1 MGTSQMLLAAVV
13 LAAAAA
19 SALAAADAGRT
30 LTQEE
35 ITELAKTMPEGPD
48 RELTVRVCAACH
60 EPQRAA
66 SIRLTREGWEEVV
79 AKMVGLGAK
88 ATDEELVKVID
99 YLAVNYKGEA
109 AKPININTA
118 PAVELE
124 SVAGL
129 LRRKQRS
136 GSSTGTTRRARAST
150 TSRRSPGS
158 PTKKSTRGATD
169 WSASESPFAAGSSV
183 AVRSAK
189 NGRTTAT
196 GQEPWTRPKSP
207 VIGIIL

>member
-1 MGTSQMLLAAVV
+1 MGIMGTSQTLLAAVALV
-13 LAAAAA
+13 AATASAA
-19 SALAAADAGRT
+19 SLQQMTGRT

-109 AKPININTA
+109 AKPINMNTA

-129 LRRKQRS
+129 LRKEAALWIN
-136 GSSTGTTRRARAST
+136 TATTRRARAST
-150 TSRRSPGS
+150 T
-158 PTKKSTRGATD
+158 
-169 WSASESPFAAGSSV
+169 
-183 AVRSAK
+183 
-189 NGRTTAT
+189 
-196 GQEPWTRPKSP
+196 
-207 VIGIIL
+207 

>member
-1 MGTSQMLLAAVV
+1 MGTSQTLLAAVV
-13 LAAAAA
+13 LVAAGTVAAARP
-19 SALAAADAGRT
+19 AADAQAPMAGRT

-88 ATDEELVKVID
+88 ATDEELAKVID

-109 AKPININTA
+109 AKPINMNTA
-118 PAVELE
+118 SAVELE

-129 LRRKQRS
+129 LRKEAALWIKFRNDTPCKS
-136 GSSTGTTRRARAST
+136 IDDLKKVPGFPFAKAD
-150 TSRRSPGS
+150 SRRD
-158 PTKKSTRGATD
+158 RLVC
-169 WSASESPFAAGSSV
+169 F
-183 AVRSAK
+183 
-189 NGRTTAT
+189 
-196 GQEPWTRPKSP
+196 
-207 VIGIIL
+207 